1 MILIWF
7 RYDFDMILLWFRYGK
22 FYDFLMVLGC
32 LWFFDMILLWSPGGV
47 GFVAWYAL
55 LFAQQGLACGW
66 AYEAISGNTGP
77 LEGGSFPLEPYLV
90 NDVSVFKLWLRQKE
104 IWPSEQSFTS
114 SWSLAQ
120 SRAIQR
126 IRVRF
131 LKKGNLLSSICLACY
146 PRSAQCRP

>member
-32 LWFFDMILLWSPGGV
+32 LWFFDMILLWSPGGA

-90 NDVSVFKLWLRQKE
+90 NDVSVFKLWLRRKKL
-104 IWPSEQSFTS
+104 SDR
-114 SWSLAQ
+114 L
-120 SRAIQR
+120 SRVSPPLGVWRRAEPFQR

-131 LKKGNLLSSICLACY
+131 LKK
-146 PRSAQCRP
+146 